1 MRDYFVTCFF
11 SSSVN
16 KLIILEKEGEI
27 GYSSLADIKTL
38 IVAKLTMRD
47 FGKFMTPIILI
58 YLSRIPAATNKVSGL
73 YSFF

>member
-1 MRDYFVTCFF
+1 MRDYLVTCFF

-16 KLIILEKEGEI
+16 KLIILENDGEI
-27 GYSSLADIKTL
+27 GCSSLADMRTL
-38 IVAKLTMRD
+38 IVAKFTIRD
-47 FGKFMTPIILI
+47 FGKFITPIILM